1 MNICESCSKEFNDG
15 AQCYVCKKRYDFGCA
30 GITERGFRNLGAD
43 RRAQWK
49 CLQCKMVSFSPSRSS
64 SEVTPGGDTG
74 GESAT
79 LDVILKE
86 IREMK
91 KLVTTVPSVIEDIKS
106 IKVELNHLK
115 ESCEY
120 NNSSLKSFQD
130 QVSSLERGVSQIEK
144 IQNSF
149 AVANKEISNLKSVI
163 ETKEQWSR
171 LSNVEVKGI
180 PLKPNENLFE
190 IAESMGKA
198 VGYEFHKSQINYISR
213 VPMFNT
219 KEKAIIINF
228 INHYVKEEFIAA
240 ARACK
245 TLEAKDVGFGGNRQ
259 RVFVND
265 HLTPEHKKLLTKT
278 RTLAKDRGYSYI
290 WVKYGKIHIRKN
302 NTSPVLI
309 IAKEADLNKI
319 A

>member
-30 GITERGFRNLGAD
+30 
-43 RRAQWK
+43 
-49 CLQCKMVSFSPSRSS
+49 
-64 SEVTPGGDTG
+64 
-74 GESAT
+74 
-79 LDVILKE
+79 
-86 IREMK
+86 
-91 KLVTTVPSVIEDIKS
+91 
-106 IKVELNHLK
+106 
-115 ESCEY
+115 
-120 NNSSLKSFQD
+120 
-130 QVSSLERGVSQIEK
+130 
-144 IQNSF
+144 
-149 AVANKEISNLKSVI
+149 
-163 ETKEQWSR
+163 
-171 LSNVEVKGI
+171 
-180 PLKPNENLFE
+180 
-190 IAESMGKA
+190 
-198 VGYEFHKSQINYISR
+198 
-213 VPMFNT
+213 
-219 KEKAIIINF
+219 
-228 INHYVKEEFIAA
+228 AA

-302 NTSPVLI
+302 DTSPVLI